1 MIKYIAAITGTMI
14 SSAFM
19 VAFLRSTIMA
29 DKITRITVVMIGGTE
44 KAFLKAEATELLITW
59 LMPHQ
64 HKSPDKAKKTA
75 ITECSVSFHGLFLHN
90 SGYSKPDRRD
100 SRRTMNLPLYGSGP
114 ELPR

>member
-1 MIKYIAAITGTMI
+1 MIKIVMIKYIAAITGTMI

-44 KAFLKAEATELLITW
+44 KAFSKAEATELLITW

-75 ITECSVSFHGLFLHN
+75 ITEWFSFF
-90 SGYSKPDRRD
+90 P
-100 SRRTMNLPLYGSGP
+100 RTFSA
-114 ELPR
+114 